1 MKVLLS
7 KIYLASIIIA
17 IVVVITYMAFV
28 ERSVIAQFNFIML
41 VMIVIMLGIAKSI
54 EIILKDKK

>member
-17 IVVVITYMAFV
+17 IIVIVTYMAFV
-28 ERSVIAQFNFIML
+28 ERSFIAQFNFIML
-41 VMIVIMLGIAKSI
+41 VMIVIMLGIVKSI
-54 EIILKDKK
+54 ETILKDKK